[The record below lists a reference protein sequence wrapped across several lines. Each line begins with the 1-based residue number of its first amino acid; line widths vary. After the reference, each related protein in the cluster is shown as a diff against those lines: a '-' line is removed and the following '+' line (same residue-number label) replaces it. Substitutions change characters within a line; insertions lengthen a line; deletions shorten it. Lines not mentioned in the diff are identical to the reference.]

1 MKCSSCFA
9 TKPRDVMQLLTFLIT
24 ENVATKRTAHI
35 KHELKPSIVRRLHKR
50 RQQKYQLTQSC
61 TDFKVHPLF
70 SELQVHF
77 KKEKIGGGKIDNCR
91 DASYHFKAIRKYSS
105 N

>member
-1 MKCSSCFA
+1 M
-9 TKPRDVMQLLTFLIT
+9 
-24 ENVATKRTAHI
+24 
-35 KHELKPSIVRRLHKR
+35 
-50 RQQKYQLTQSC
+50 
-61 TDFKVHPLF
+61 HPLS

-105 N
+105 NWKFLCKKQLLLIRKVTTDSVIILSGMVVAKMITMMATVIAFLEFQN